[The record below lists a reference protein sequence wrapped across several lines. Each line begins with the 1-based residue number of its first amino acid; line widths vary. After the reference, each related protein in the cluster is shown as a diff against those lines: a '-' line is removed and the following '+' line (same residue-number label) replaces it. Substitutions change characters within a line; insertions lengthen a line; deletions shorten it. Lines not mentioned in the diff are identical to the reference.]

1 MKETEF
7 QAWKAQP
14 QTKMFFRY
22 LRERYEQSKE
32 DWAMENFIGDS
43 LEAMAMQNAKALGG
57 ISVLRDLIEITH
69 EDMSDE

>member
-1 MKETEF
+1 
-7 QAWKAQP
+7 
-14 QTKMFFRY
+14 MFFRY

>member
-1 MKETEF
+1 
-7 QAWKAQP
+7 
-14 QTKMFFRY
+14 
-22 LRERYEQSKE
+22 
-32 DWAMENFIGDS
+32 MENFIGDS